1 MKNSSRRQVI
11 RVPLGERT
19 YPIYI
24 GTKLLSGVG
33 DLFHEHRLPPTAVV
47 ITDSRVATLYLGI
60 VERSLVRSGFTVHSI
75 VIPPGEK
82 QKSLERANDIYTE
95 LLRKRIERRST
106 IVALGGGVVGDLS
119 GFIAATYQ
127 RGVGFVQ
134 IPTTLLAQVD
144 SSVGGKVGVNH
155 PLGKNMVG
163 AFYQPNL
170 VVADVSTLQTL
181 PEREIVC
188 GLGEVVKYGA
198 IMDRK
203 FFGYSGR
210 NLRALF
216 AKDPAALKRV
226 VSECCRMKAYV
237 VSKDERESGFRAI
250 LNFGHTIGHAL
261 EKAGGYRRLKHGEA
275 ILLGMAAES
284 FIALQSGLLKAADA
298 ALIEETILSV
308 PLPRLKDLPA
318 SPARLIDAM
327 RLDKKVAGSKIR
339 FVLPTSVGRVLLP
352 QPVETER
359 ILEGLGYLR
368 GFIAALR

>member
-327 RLDKKVAGSKIR
+327 RVDKKVAGSKIR

>member
-1 MKNSSRRQVI
+1 LKNSSRRQVI

-327 RLDKKVAGSKIR
+327 RVDKKVAGSKIR